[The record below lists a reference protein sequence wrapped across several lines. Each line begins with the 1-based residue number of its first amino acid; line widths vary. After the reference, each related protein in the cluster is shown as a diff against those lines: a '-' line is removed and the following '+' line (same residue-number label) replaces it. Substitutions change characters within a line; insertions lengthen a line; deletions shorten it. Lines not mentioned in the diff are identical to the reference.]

1 MMKAHRQVLILAVLF
16 VVSLMI
22 TGIFIPGTFNKSNQH
37 DLSLSGNS
45 GLNNMKFSSTRTGL
59 NNGFLLQNPSN
70 SVNVNYL
77 NTVEPA
83 PMGIADYGIG
93 NNNVAYSY
101 NTSSFLGIINITHLQ
116 THNGS
121 LSCSNEMGFQLNVNL
136 VFCDGTTQ
144 YVYWVQDV
152 ISLNTTSSNQQISF
166 IDNIWNMSSSSA
178 NMHNSSISG
187 NGVVANS
194 SGTFFYYACANATCP
209 GNSKI
214 LTYPTYVKLKVDSI
228 TTSNNQPE
236 VKFLYNDGQGWIT
249 YDNVIFK
256 FVKQLS
262 NNLGFVVDGH
272 QYEPDGYSFYNAAL
286 IMGGP
291 GDGSQTSDASSNVHL
306 QLEFWN
312 GHNFQQIV
320 SAYNFGSDTAEGI
333 QNVVSTAEACN
344 SNGTL
349 FASVTS
355 GSGSLKQ
362 IYNQSDVSIV
372 NITTG
377 LNAGSLKINGTAYSF
392 INSFINLTISTGKYN
407 YEIYNGNGIIVTS
420 GNFTAYPGF
429 NKIIPLFLTYKVNF
443 SEISLLPGTEW
454 FVNLSDGQTY
464 SSLNSNIS
472 FNLPNGTYYYT
483 IASANKID
491 LSNISSGSFK
501 VAGASIQINISFSE
515 VTYSIKFVE
524 TGLSLGA
531 IWYVN
536 ISGELSSG
544 EISSSSYSILL
555 TNGTYYYTVSTS
567 DKIYE
572 VSSTSSFSFN
582 VNGASSSITVTF
594 SEVKYPVTFSETG
607 LPSGTTWYVNISGQP
622 SSGPINEGS
631 SFTISLPNGTYSYSL
646 GSTDKSYSSNMAE
659 FTIKGN
665 STPETVAY
673 SKVYTL
679 IFTETGLPSG
689 TPWYI
694 NLSNNMESGQ
704 ITGSSYS
711 FSIIN
716 GTYFYSISTSDK
728 IYSTSSAF
736 GSFNES
742 SGVPASISISF
753 TPNKYS
759 VTFIESGLPN
769 GSTWYV
775 NLSNGAS
782 SGAITGSSYSFS
794 LVNGSYNFTVGI
806 VNGYSASPQKESI
819 NINGANL
826 SNSIVFNKVNTQN
839 STGVTNNMEDY
850 EITGGLIAIFAIVGV
865 ALYFIKKK

>member
-594 SEVKYPVTFSETG
+594 SEGKYPVTFS
-607 LPSGTTWYVNISGQP
+607 
-622 SSGPINEGS
+622 
-631 SFTISLPNGTYSYSL
+631 
-646 GSTDKSYSSNMAE
+646 
-659 FTIKGN
+659 
-665 STPETVAY
+665 
-673 SKVYTL
+673 
-679 IFTETGLPSG
+679 ETGLPSG

>member
-572 VSSTSSFSFN
+572 VSSTSTSSFSFN

-594 SEVKYPVTFSETG
+594 SEVKYPVTFS
-607 LPSGTTWYVNISGQP
+607 
-622 SSGPINEGS
+622 
-631 SFTISLPNGTYSYSL
+631 
-646 GSTDKSYSSNMAE
+646 
-659 FTIKGN
+659 
-665 STPETVAY
+665 
-673 SKVYTL
+673 
-679 IFTETGLPSG
+679 ETGLPSG

-782 SGAITGSSYSFS
+782 SGAITGSSYSFL